1 MKNCKTYYL
10 ILNLTV
16 FLVKKRKDDSFCGI
30 VLLSE
35 LLLVILELRDVCVC
49 KLLLLL
55 LGLLL
60 GLALFVLLILFGS
73 CVSRSEEH
81 IIIVAICMAIVKC
94 VICSTNFLSN
104 WLMNVSFV
112 FSSQYVSSSIKC
124 FSLNTGNKIHQVKNS
139 KSFVNSSNLNGK
151 KENSCKYQMINI
163 KFRVKLAYFAL
174 A

>member
-30 VLLSE
+30 VWLSE

-124 FSLNTGNKIHQVKNS
+124 FSLNTGNKIHRVKKS
-139 KSFVNSSNLNGK
+139 KSFVKFKQLERK
-151 KENSCKYQMINI
+151 KR
-163 KFRVKLAYFAL
+163 KFL
-174 A
+174 